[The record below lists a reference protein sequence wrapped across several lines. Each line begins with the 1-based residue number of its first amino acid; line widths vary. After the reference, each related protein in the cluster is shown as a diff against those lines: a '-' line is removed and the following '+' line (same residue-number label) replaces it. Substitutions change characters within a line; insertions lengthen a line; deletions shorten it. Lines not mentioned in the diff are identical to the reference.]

1 MVSYGFS
8 IISGKVNSRNIY
20 EWNAGMKHT
29 LKHLVAV
36 KDWFSLA
43 LLAQQQREQARLCD
57 SQQALLWF
65 FSL

>member
-29 LKHLVAV
+29 LKHLVAG
-36 KDWFSLA
+36 KDWLS
-43 LLAQQQREQARLCD
+43 LAQQQREQARLCD